1 MADDRSEVKMAR
13 VGLAL
18 VLLPLA
24 CVAVV
29 ALIAWW
35 RA

>member
-1 MADDRSEVKMAR
+1 MTTDSGEVKMAN

-18 VLLPLA
+18 VLLPLI